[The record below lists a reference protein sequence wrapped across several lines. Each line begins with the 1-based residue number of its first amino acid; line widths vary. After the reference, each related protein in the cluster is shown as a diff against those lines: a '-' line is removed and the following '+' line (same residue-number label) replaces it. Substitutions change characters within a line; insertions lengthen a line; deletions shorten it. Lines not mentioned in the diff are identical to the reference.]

1 MKLSK
6 LRELAFFGC
15 SFWVMYAMI
24 VFQCSTGVFFPN
36 RHGSGRKWCFRLYHP
51 VGAACGQHRTP
62 TWKQWKKWNRVETQH
77 ALYSLAQMRD
87 FQTLNLKKRVSLRWR
102 AWIWKRA
109 CVSHHRNPK
118 RRKHACVSLQKSKKT
133 WKRTCVSHHNVEQ
146 SRKRACVSTLQAAS
160 RKKTRNV
167 FKMCFLLIYSSVSMN
182 YNMCFRDR
190 LETRMCFHPSTANSD
205 GNTHVFPCCTAF
217 TLGNAYVFPAG
228 RP

>member
-6 LRELAFFGC
+6 LRELAFLGC

-36 RHGSGRKWCFRLYHP
+36 RHGM
-51 VGAACGQHRTP
+51 VAAENGASDCITQSVPPAGNIERQHGSSE
-62 TWKQWKKWNRVETQH
+62 KFGIETQH

-102 AWIWKRA
+102 AWIWKCA

-146 SRKRACVSTLQAAS
+146 WRKRACVSTLQAAS

-167 FKMCFLLIYSSVSMN
+167 F
-182 YNMCFRDR
+182 
-190 LETRMCFHPSTANSD
+190 
-205 GNTHVFPCCTAF
+205 
-217 TLGNAYVFPAG
+217 
-228 RP
+228 

>member
-1 MKLSK
+1 
-6 LRELAFFGC
+6 
-15 SFWVMYAMI
+15 MI
-24 VFQCSTGVFFPN
+24 VSQCSKRVFFPN
-36 RHGSGRKWCFRLYHP
+36 RHGSCRKWCFRLSYP

-146 SRKRACVSTLQAAS
+146 WRKRACVSTLQAAS

-167 FKMCFLLIYSSVSMN
+167 FKMCFLLHSDTHQLRWTIICVSVTDWKRACVSTQAQQNQMEHACVSMLH
-182 YNMCFRDR
+182 CVHLRKR
-190 LETRMCFHPSTANSD
+190 VCVSSRQAVE
-205 GNTHVFPCCTAF
+205 
-217 TLGNAYVFPAG
+217 G
-228 RP
+228 RKRVCV

>member
-1 MKLSK
+1 MVLQTVSPSRCR
-6 LRELAFFGC
+6 LRATSNANMEA
-15 SFWVMYAMI
+15 V
-24 VFQCSTGVFFPN
+24 
-36 RHGSGRKWCFRLYHP
+36 
-51 VGAACGQHRTP
+51 
-62 TWKQWKKWNRVETQH
+62 KKWNRVETQH

-167 FKMCFLLIYSSVSMN
+167 FEMCFLLHSDTHQFRWTIICVSVTDWKRACVSTQAQQNQM
-182 YNMCFRDR
+182 
-190 LETRMCFHPSTANSD
+190 ETRMCFHVALRSP
-205 GNTHVFPCCTAF
+205 
-217 TLGNAYVFPAG
+217 
-228 RP
+228 